1 MKMQKEEEPIT
12 MSEINATQF
21 VQSLMQR
28 ARAAQK
34 IAEGYTQEQ
43 VDKLCAAITWA
54 VVKEDNARKIAK
66 LAFEESQMGYEEAKY
81 IKLQIKPRG
90 ALRDMQGHKS
100 VGIIEE
106 IPEKGLVKYAK
117 PVGVVGGIAPCTNPE
132 GTPVVKA
139 MSAIKGRNAIIF
151 APHPR
156 TKKTNALICEYMRA
170 ALKKHGA
177 PEDLIIAIE
186 EPSLESTNELMK
198 QCDVIVATGGGA
210 LVNAAYS
217 SGTPAYGVGAGN
229 VVTIID
235 ETADLADACEKVM
248 RSKTFDFA
256 TSCSADNNVMIKD
269 TIYDAAIAGLKANG
283 GYMCTADEKAKLQ
296 AVMFLPDGHL
306 NPKSGLA
313 AASPQKIAETAGF
326 TVSDDVKFIMVEST
340 GAGAEHPFSG
350 EKLSVVLNVYKY
362 TDFEKAIDFLNE
374 IHEWSGKGH
383 TCAIHSTDEKRIDML
398 AKRTFTSRMIVRLPT
413 SAANS
418 GNWFN
423 GLPFS
428 MSLGCGSWGGNSTT
442 DNITWRH
449 LINVTWVSSPI
460 PVVIPDDKDLFGDVM
475 ND

>member
-1 MKMQKEEEPIT
+1 

-21 VQSLMQR
+21 VQSLMKR

-54 VVKEDNARKIAK
+54 VVKEENARKVAK
-66 LAFEESQMGYEEAKY
+66 LAYEESQMGYEEAKY

-117 PVGVVGGIAPCTNPE
+117 PVGVIGGIAPCTNPE
-132 GTPVVKA
+132 VTPPVKA
-139 MSAIKGRNAIIF
+139 MSAIKGRNAIVL

-156 TKKTNALICEYMRA
+156 TAKTNALICEIMRA

-177 PEDLIIAIE
+177 PEDLIVYID
-186 EPSLESTNELMK
+186 PDSLKAHGLEATTELMK

-210 LVNAAYS
+210 LVKAAYS

-229 VVTIID
+229 VVSIID

-269 TIYDAAIAGLKANG
+269 TIYADAIAGLKANG
-283 GYMCTADEKAKLQ
+283 GYLCTAEEKAKLQ

-326 TVSDDVKFIMVEST
+326 TVPGDVKFIMVEST
-340 GAGAEHPFSG
+340 GAGAQHPFSG

-362 TDFEKAIDFLNE
+362 TDFEKAVDFLNE

-383 TCAIHSTDEKRIDML
+383 TCAIHSNNQERIDML

-442 DNITWRH
+442 ENITWRH

-460 PVVIPDDKDLFGDVM
+460 PVSVPDDKELFGDVM
-475 ND
+475 DD

>member
-1 MKMQKEEEPIT
+1 
-12 MSEINATQF
+12 MSDVNATEY
-21 VQSLMQR
+21 VKALMQR

-34 IAEGYTQEQ
+34 IAESYTQEQ
-43 VDKLCAAITWA
+43 VDKLCTAITWA
-54 VVKEDNARKIAK
+54 AVKEENARKIAK
-66 LAFEESQMGYEEAKY
+66 LAYEESQMGYEEAKY

-90 ALRDMQGHKS
+90 ALRDMKGQKS

-106 IPEKGLVKYAK
+106 IPEQGLVKYAK
-117 PVGVVGGIAPCTNPE
+117 PIGVIGGIVPCTNPE
-132 GTPVVKA
+132 ATPVVKS

-156 TKKTNALICEYMRA
+156 TAKTNALICEVMRA

-177 PEDLIIAIE
+177 PEDLILYIDAE
-186 EPSLESTNELMK
+186 NLKLHGLDATSELMK
-198 QCDVIVATGGGA
+198 QCDLIVATGGGA
-210 LVNAAYS
+210 LVHAAHS

-235 ETADLADACEKVM
+235 ETADIADACEKVT
-248 RSKTFDFA
+248 RSKTFDYA
-256 TSCSADNNVMIKD
+256 TSCSADNNIMVKD
-269 TIYDAAIAGLKANG
+269 TVYDAAIAGLKSNG
-283 GYMCTADEKAKLQ
+283 GYLCTAQEKAKLQ

-313 AASPQKIAETAGF
+313 AASPQAIAGAAGF
-326 TVSDDVKFIMVEST
+326 AVPEGTKFIMVEST
-340 GAGAEHPFSG
+340 GAGAQHPFSG
-350 EKLSVVLNVYKY
+350 EKLSIVLNVYKY

-398 AKRTFTSRMIVRLPT
+398 AKRTYTSRMIVRLPT

-442 DNITWRH
+442 ENITWRH

-460 PVVIPDDKDLFGDVM
+460 PLTTPKDEDLFGDIM

>member
-1 MKMQKEEEPIT
+1 M
-12 MSEINATQF
+12 NATEY
-21 VQSLMQR
+21 VKGLMAR

-34 IAEGYTQEQ
+34 IAESYTQEQ

-54 VVKEDNARKIAK
+54 AVKEENARKIAK
-66 LAFEESQMGYEEAKY
+66 LAYDESQMGYEEAKY

-106 IPEKGLVKYAK
+106 IPELGLVKYAK
-117 PVGVVGGIAPCTNPE
+117 PIGVIGGIVPCTNPE
-132 GTPVVKA
+132 ATPVIKA
-139 MSAIKGRNAIIF
+139 MSAIKGRNAIVF

-156 TKKTNALICEYMRA
+156 TAKTNALICETMRA

-177 PEDLIIAIE
+177 PEDLIVYID
-186 EPSLESTNELMK
+186 PDSLKAHGLDATTELMK
-198 QCDVIVATGGGA
+198 QCDLIMATGGGA
-210 LVNAAYS
+210 LVHAAHS

-229 VVTIID
+229 VVAIID
-235 ETADLADACEKVM
+235 ETADLSDACEKVT

-256 TSCSADNNVMIKD
+256 TSCSADNNLMIKD
-269 TIYDAAIAGLKANG
+269 TIYDAAIAELKKNG
-283 GYMCTADEKAKLQ
+283 GYLCSADEKAKLQ
-296 AVMFLPDGHL
+296 AVMFMPDGHL

-326 TVSDDVKFIMVEST
+326 ALPEGVKFIMVEST
-340 GAGAEHPFSG
+340 GAGADHPFSG

-383 TCAIHSTDEKRIDML
+383 SCAIHSTDQKRIDML
-398 AKRTFTSRMIVRLPT
+398 AKRTFTSRIMVRLPT

-423 GLPFS
+423 GMPFS

-442 DNITWRH
+442 ENITWRH
-449 LINVTWVSSPI
+449 LINVTWVSSPMAVTHT
-460 PVVIPDDKDLFGDVM
+460 PNDKELFGDVM
-475 ND
+475 KD

>member
-1 MKMQKEEEPIT
+1 MPDIT
-12 MSEINATQF
+12 ANEYIKGLVA
-21 VQSLMQR
+21 R

-34 IAEGYTQEQ
+34 IAEGYTQEK
-43 VDKLCAAITWA
+43 VDELCAAITWA
-54 VVKEDNARKIAK
+54 VVKEENARKIAK

-90 ALRDMQGHKS
+90 VLRDMQGHKS
-100 VGIIEE
+100 VGVIEE
-106 IPEKGLVKYAK
+106 IPEHGLVKYAK
-117 PVGVVGGIAPCTNPE
+117 PVGVVGGIVPCTNPE
-132 GTPVVKA
+132 VTPPAKA
-139 MSAIKGRNAIIF
+139 ASAIKGRNAIIL

-156 TKKTNALICEYMRA
+156 TKGTNTLVCDLMRA

-177 PEDLIIAIE
+177 PEDLILYIDPE
-186 EPSLESTNELMK
+186 NLKTHGLEATSELMK
-198 QCDVIVATGGGA
+198 QVDLVIATGGGA
-210 LVNAAYS
+210 LVHAAYS

-229 VVTIID
+229 VVSIID

-269 TIYDAAIAGLKANG
+269 TIYDAAMAGLKENG
-283 GYMCTADEKAKLQ
+283 GYLCTPEEKAKLQ
-296 AVMFLPDGHL
+296 ATMFLPDGHL
-306 NPKSGLA
+306 DPKSGLA

-326 TVSDDVKFIMVEST
+326 SLPEGAKFIMVEST

-362 TDFEKAIDFLNE
+362 TDFDKAIDFLNE

-383 TCAIHSTDEKRIDML
+383 SCAIHSTDESRIRKL
-398 AKRTFTSRMIVRLPT
+398 AERTYTSRIMVRLPT

-423 GLPFS
+423 GMPFS

-442 DNITWRH
+442 ENITWRH

-460 PVVIPDDKDLFGDVM
+460 PLTTPKDEDLFGDIIK
-475 ND
+475 D